1 MLLRSFRLI
10 VPCAAA
16 LVVTAGGPRAA
27 FAEQAPTKAECLA
40 AYTSGQQLKKRGE
53 LRSAREQLLV
63 CSRDPC
69 PTALQADCNEW
80 LSEVQRLQPSIVVVA
95 SDPSGRE
102 LTNVKVFV
110 DDVEVASRLDGRA
123 IDVDPGDR
131 RLRFEAEGFEP
142 VVRQMLVREGQK
154 AREVTVRFARAD
166 APRGGHTTELP
177 VVPPKPEDP
186 SDRPVPWTVW
196 AAGGVSLVALGTF
209 AGFGIAG
216 VSERSELL
224 DTCGHRCADDQK
236 ASVDR
241 KFLVADVAL
250 GVALVAGAAAAVL
263 FLTRGSGSHASS
275 ASVAAGR
282 P

>member
-10 VPCAAA
+10 VPCIAA
-16 LVVTAGGPRAA
+16 LLGLVACPRVVAA
-27 FAEQAPTKAECLA
+27 QVPTKSECLG

-53 LRSAREQLLV
+53 LKAARDKLLV

-102 LTNVKVFV
+102 LTDVKVFV

-123 IDVDPGDR
+123 LDVDPGNR

-142 VVRQMLVREGQK
+142 VTQEMLLREGQK
-154 AREVTVRFARAD
+154 AREVTVRFSGAGEK
-166 APRGGHTTELP
+166 PSTGGSTIP
-177 VVPPKPEDP
+177 VVPPKPEGP
-186 SDRPVPWTVW
+186 SKRPVPWTVW
-196 AAGGVSLVALGTF
+196 ALGGLSAVALGAF

-216 VSERSELL
+216 VSERSDLL
-224 DTCGHRCADDQK
+224 DTCGRRCTDDQK
-236 ASVDR
+236 ASVDQ
-241 KFLVADVAL
+241 KFFVADVAL
-250 GVALVAGAAAAVL
+250 GVAVVAGAAAAVL
-263 FLTRGSGSHASS
+263 FFTRGASAHPPS
-275 ASVAAGR
+275 TTAGR

>member
-1 MLLRSFRLI
+1 M
-10 VPCAAA
+10 PCIAA
-16 LVVTAGGPRAA
+16 LLGMVACPRTVLA
-27 FAEQAPTKAECLA
+27 QAPTKSECIA

-53 LRSAREQLLV
+53 LRAARDKLLV

-69 PTALQADCNEW
+69 PIALQADCNEW
-80 LSEVQRLQPSIVVVA
+80 LTEVQRLQPSIVVVA
-95 SDPSGRE
+95 SDPGGRE
-102 LTNVKVFV
+102 LTSVKVFV

-142 VVRQMLVREGQK
+142 VTQQMLLCEGQK
-154 AREVTVRFARAD
+154 AREVTVRFARAGVEPPGGGTRVPV
-166 APRGGHTTELP
+166 AP
-177 VVPPKPEDP
+177 
-186 SDRPVPWTVW
+186 DRPVEPSTRPAPWTVW
-196 AAGGVSLVALGTF
+196 ALGAGSAVALGAF

-216 VSERSELL
+216 VSERSDLL
-224 DTCGHRCADDQK
+224 DTCGHRCSDDQK

-263 FLTRGSGSHASS
+263 FFTRGPS
-275 ASVAAGR
+275 AHPPSTTAGR